1 MTASEYLGVGAA
13 SLAAHAAFLAALA
26 WIVAHGPLHQQP
38 MPEARLDIAAYEV
51 DRTAAVQDTP
61 QAEDVAEG
69 AASGA
74 SAVQGDIPVFRA
86 DAKPLK
92 AQTTVA
98 AIPKADRVA
107 AAISG
112 VSLQAALTT
121 PSESLT
127 ASASRATALAEV
139 SVGDAAPERPATGTL
154 LALVQPAATALAE
167 VSAGDAAPERP
178 ATGTPLALVQPAATA
193 LAEVSAG
200 DAAPERP
207 TTGTPLA
214 LVQPAATALADRAP
228 SAATA
233 APAVSPVSERGTA
246 ELAWSGAG
254 GTVDPV
260 SLAAI
265 QAFMQPG
272 DLASSDANLGQ
283 LRDGIATLLASVPCA
298 RLQTRFIPETGTL
311 ELRGHIPENA
321 LRGPVLAALQAQI
334 GGAIRV
340 SDQLLI
346 LPRPQCGALAGIAA
360 VGLPQST
367 DQLTNPRVVGPDAH
381 VREYRYAAG
390 QRLTFDLTAPDYDS
404 VIYVDYFDA
413 EGMVIHLQPNDIVP
427 LTPILAKNPVTVGQE
442 RNGIPSL
449 NITIAPPFGQEIAV
463 AFAASAPLYDGLR
476 PIREPAEPYLAFL
489 RDRVAAARAAY
500 PDFKGE
506 WVYFFMTTTAQ

>member
-26 WIVAHGPLHQQP
+26 WIVAPGPLHQQP

-92 AQTTVA
+92 AQTTA
-98 AIPKADRVA
+98 AATPQADRVA

-112 VSLQAALTT
+112 VSLQAALTA

-127 ASASRATALAEV
+127 ASASRT
-139 SVGDAAPERPATGTL
+139 
-154 LALVQPAATALAE
+154 TALAE

-207 TTGTPLA
+207 ATGTPLA

-246 ELAWSGAG
+246 ELAWSGA
-254 GTVDPV
+254 
-260 SLAAI
+260 
-265 QAFMQPG
+265 
-272 DLASSDANLGQ
+272 
-283 LRDGIATLLASVPCA
+283 SVPCA

-311 ELRGHIPENA
+311 ELRGHIPETA